1 MLGEIRKIT
10 RGKVKAMVVKTR
22 APQSEL
28 PKLIGESYGKIT
40 ARMNE
45 FGAMA
50 AGAPYLAY
58 FNSDME
64 DLQVEIGIPTGVY
77 VPDTEEIVMSEIPE
91 GDYLSAIFTGPYDQL
106 MDAYGEM
113 TVYMTEHKIQVT
125 GGVYESY
132 LNDPADT
139 APEALMTEIIFS
151 I

>member
-1 MLGEIRKIT
+1 MLGEIKKIT

-22 APQSEL
+22 VPQSEL
-28 PKLIGESYGKIT
+28 PKLLGESYGKIM
-40 ARMNE
+40 ARMSE
-45 FGAMA
+45 FGAMT

-106 MDAYGEM
+106 MDAYREM